1 VAVFATSASAIVK
14 ASCRW
19 TRNDVDL
26 HDTPNMNDL
35 RRALGV
41 LIDTAQGVEEKVVLA
56 SLNKPEVA

>member
-1 VAVFATSASAIVK
+1 
-14 ASCRW
+14 
-19 TRNDVDL
+19 
-26 HDTPNMNDL
+26 MNDL